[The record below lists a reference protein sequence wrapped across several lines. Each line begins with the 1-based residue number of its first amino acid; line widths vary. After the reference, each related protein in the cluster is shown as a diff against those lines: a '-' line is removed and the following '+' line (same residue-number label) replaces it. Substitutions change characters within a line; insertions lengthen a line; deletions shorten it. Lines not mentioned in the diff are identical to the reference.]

1 MSKTLNLFF
10 KNMKIFSA
18 IFLFTFFSC
27 VNPTIDKKETEQ
39 AIQKDSVSNIGLYDN
54 PFERSP
60 H

>member
-1 MSKTLNLFF
+1 
-10 KNMKIFSA
+10 MKIFSA